1 VISTNSSLKLETRGY
16 DMKQTLLAYGPSL
29 RTSQIQDL
37 ADKAEAEDMDTLY
50 LQEIAVGRLPREK
63 RSGMLASLPFAG
75 LMDEQLSFMMERAM
89 ELDCSHFTF
98 ALPAGY
104 IRDGRF
110 NEIEALLSTLKAKS
124 SLILVPT
131 IVLAELPVER
141 LEEIIHRCFTLGL
154 NHLCLGTGT
163 SLDGVTP
170 EYIET
175 ALSLYEN
182 QGVPS
187 TNLEIAGSVPDPA
200 LPVTHRICLSQ
211 TPGNMSAY

>member
-1 VISTNSSLKLETRGY
+1 
-16 DMKQTLLAYGPSL
+16 MKQTLLAYGPSL
-29 RTSQIQDL
+29 KTSQIQDL

-50 LQEIAVGRLPREK
+50 LQEIAVGRLPREE

-104 IRDGRF
+104 VRDGRF
-110 NEIEALLSTLKAKS
+110 LEIEALLSTLKAKS

-141 LEEIIHRCFTLGL
+141 LEEIIHRCFNLGL

-163 SLDGVTP
+163 SLDGATP

-175 ALSLYEN
+175 ALSLYKK
-182 QGVPS
+182 QGIPT
-187 TNLEIAGSVPDPA
+187 TNLEIACSVPDPA

-211 TPGNMSAY
+211 TPGNLSAY

>member
-1 VISTNSSLKLETRGY
+1 
-16 DMKQTLLAYGPSL
+16 MKQTLLAYGPSL